1 MHAKKISNFPRLTSD
16 CTKAD
21 DVSAGQRE
29 GSIGWESN
37 SNILRLFTWRQDC
50 LHSSGSLL
58 MLPETHSPQLRKRK
72 RIYLVL
78 KATNCTT
85 SSSTMSQVTTDLDW
99 SGLIKHIR
107 NISLIL
113 GQFGPNALRVR
124 DICWEETPLN
134 HCWDQRKYCAQ
145 ATLLPNYVKQ
155 WHMLKEEELTKVG
168 IILKIVLL
176 LPVPWLGSAICNNEV
191 IRDL

>member
-1 MHAKKISNFPRLTSD
+1 
-16 CTKAD
+16 
-21 DVSAGQRE
+21 
-29 GSIGWESN
+29 
-37 SNILRLFTWRQDC
+37 
-50 LHSSGSLL
+50 

-72 RIYLVL
+72 RIYRVL

-124 DICWEETPLN
+124 DICRKETPLN